1 MPRQKRVLVEGAT
14 YHVYARVTR
23 REGIFTH
30 PEEAD
35 AWLAA
40 VQEVKRRDGFA
51 VLAWCLMSN
60 HFHLV
65 LRTGPVPLSR
75 SMRSL
80 QGRFA
85 MGFNRRHRLI
95 GPVWQSR
102 YKARLVESDRYLRRL
117 VAYVHLNPVAAGLVA
132 RPEDYPRS
140 GHREILGRATATLA
154 DPDELLRL
162 FGEARPAARRVYRE
176 TIRVVAAGLH
186 AQGVTDGW
194 LDVPDD
200 DDAPLGVSRVRG
212 PDAAGRGPARDR
224 RPRDA
229 ASFVHDAVG
238 VLGVTLD
245 ALSGRQQSAAVVR
258 LREAICLVGTERYGL
273 RLKAVAEAMGKGAE
287 SATRWVMHASAR
299 RHTDPEFAAL
309 LERLDAD
316 LAWPA
321 VHPSIG
327 QECQE

>member
-1 MPRQKRVLVEGAT
+1 MPRRKRVLVEGAT

-23 REGIFTH
+23 REGIFAQTV
-30 PEEAD
+30 EAD
-35 AWLAA
+35 AWLTA
-40 VQEVKRRDGFA
+40 VREVKRRDGFA

-65 LRTGPVPLSR
+65 LRTGAVPLWR
-75 SMRSL
+75 SMRSI
-80 QGRFA
+80 QGQFA
-85 MGFNRRHRLI
+85 MGFNRRHGLI

-102 YKARLVESDRYLRRL
+102 YKAKLVEDDRYLRRL
-117 VAYVHLNPVAAGLVA
+117 VAYVHLNPVAAGIVT
-132 RPEDYPRS
+132 RPEAYPRS
-140 GHREILGRATATLA
+140 GHRELLGRAPASLG

-162 FGEARPAARRVYRE
+162 FGETRQVARRVYRE
-176 TIRVVAAGLH
+176 TIRVVAAALE

-194 LDVPDD
+194 LDLPDD
-200 DDAPLGVSRVRG
+200 DGAPFAASRVPG

-229 ASFVHDAVG
+229 AAFVHDAIQ
-238 VLGVTLD
+238 VLGVSLGE
-245 ALSGRQQSAAVVR
+245 LSGRQQSAVVVR
-258 LREAICLVGTERYGL
+258 VREAICLVGTELYGL

-299 RHTDPEFAAL
+299 RHTDPDFAAL
-309 LERLDAD
+309 LERLDAT

-321 VHPSIG
+321 LHPTTG